1 MHCLDFAFQEMFD
14 ITTEIDYSLLEGMDF
29 TCLDGC
35 GFCCTFPAEVR
46 ECEPGFNAILEIDR
60 NGLKKWDTDDPYF
73 CNVHT
78 MKQHKDRGAC
88 IFLREDRRCGIYSV
102 RSLLCRIFPIKIFFG
117 QRVQLY
123 TSQVCRGFSHDRKS
137 GGLRSTGEG
146 IMEQLPVQMKEGLI
160 LKAREMYNS
169 LPGKLA
175 DYIPPNILQAELLDR
190 TAKIDLSNAMISEK
204 NRDNFTSQLSYE
216 EFIDLPTYLTK
227 DMQWLVFRLTG
238 GLLERIRLERTGEIE
253 IIDSLEYDCLPLKP
267 LSVGAVNTLREY
279 LELIVHRD
287 HFAGVA
293 YLRALE
299 QGNKVLLIDL
309 ATAYLDDIA
318 SSLLLRANMLAA
330 FEGYD
335 IIDKDMIRET
345 IILSD
350 GYLAT
355 EPSYGLRL

>member
-1 MHCLDFAFQEMFD
+1 MHCPDYAFQGMFGINTD
-14 ITTEIDYSLLEGMDF
+14 IDYSLLEGMDF
-29 TCLDGC
+29 TCLEGC

-46 ECEPGFNAILEIDR
+46 ECEPAFNAILQIDR

-78 MKQHKDRGAC
+78 MRQHKDRGAC

-117 QRVQLY
+117 HRVQLY
-123 TSQVCRGFSHDRKS
+123 TSQVCRGFSKDRQS
-137 GGLRSTGEG
+137 NGLHRTGEE
-146 IMEQLPVQMKEGLI
+146 IMEQLPVQMKEEMM
-160 LKAREMYNS
+160 LKARGMYSS

-175 DYIPPNILQAELLDR
+175 GYIPPDVLQAKILDYIG
-190 TAKIDLSNAMISEK
+190 TMDISNSIVSEK
-204 NRDNFTSQLSYE
+204 SRDDFTSQLSSE
-216 EFIDLPTYLTK
+216 EFINLPTYLTE

-253 IIDSLEYDCLPLKP
+253 TTGSVHYACLSLKP
-267 LSVGAVNTLREY
+267 LSAGAVNALREY
-279 LELIVHRD
+279 LKLIVQRD
-287 HFAGVA
+287 HFAGVV

-299 QGNKVLLIDL
+299 QKNKVSLVDL
-309 ATAYLDDIA
+309 ATAYLNDIA
-318 SSLLLRANMLAA
+318 ASLLLRANMLAA

-335 IIDKDMIRET
+335 IIDTDMIRET

-355 EPSYGLRL
+355 EPSYGLIL